1 LVLRIEWGYFRMLL
15 LLFFISPPLLNQGL
29 AAVMSSLTSN
39 QLRYDVNG
47 NGEDDGAVFLRRDV
61 IEGLQVTKLHDRRE
75 TDEACTLTIRVAGL
89 ATLRRLALPLL

>member
-1 LVLRIEWGYFRMLL
+1 MVLRIEWGYFRMLLL

-29 AAVMSSLTSN
+29 AAVMSLTSN

-89 ATLRRLALPLL
+89 ATLRRLVLPLL

>member
-1 LVLRIEWGYFRMLL
+1 MLLL

-29 AAVMSSLTSN
+29 AAVMSLTSN

-89 ATLRRLALPLL
+89 ATLRRWALPLL